1 MGSDTACRGVRFSI
15 RSFLGGGVYVN
26 ELGFCRSFFVGL
38 LPISVSVPPLCNA
51 DGHHLRHYKRN
62 QRMHHRSGCCLSVAG
77 SVESLSHN
85 SNLVGRGRRYRD
97 HSVQMCIADLNLE
110 MQGRYASSADMTV
123 WSVNAG
129 QVGGHVAGVEK
140 RGSLAIVNLHVQR
153 LYRHHSSCATTLLC
167 V

>member
-1 MGSDTACRGVRFSI
+1 MCCSVKPVIPSSTLTRSVKAASLTPLMLSVGAWGTTMGSDTARRGVRFSI

-97 HSVQMCIADLNLE
+97 HSVQMCIADLNL
-110 MQGRYASSADMTV
+110 GR
-123 WSVNAG
+123 
-129 QVGGHVAGVEK
+129 GVT
-140 RGSLAIVNLHVQR
+140 RAPP
-153 LYRHHSSCATTLLC
+153 T
-167 V
+167 

>member
-1 MGSDTACRGVRFSI
+1 MGSDAACRGVRFSI
-15 RSFLGGGVYVN
+15 RGFLDGGVNIN
-26 ELGFCRSFFVGL
+26 EFRFCRSFFFR
-38 LPISVSVPPLCNA
+38 LPISVSIPPLCNA

-62 QRMHHRSGCCLSVAG
+62 QRMHHHCGCCVSVAG
-77 SVESLSHN
+77 SVESLSHS

-140 RGSLAIVNLHVQR
+140 RGSHAAVAPHRARIGDFSFSAV
-153 LYRHHSSCATTLLC
+153 
-167 V
+167 

>member
-1 MGSDTACRGVRFSI
+1 MSLAFVVPSLLAYYRFPSAYHHSAI
-15 RSFLGGGVYVN
+15 
-26 ELGFCRSFFVGL
+26 
-38 LPISVSVPPLCNA
+38 NA

-62 QRMHHRSGCCLSVAG
+62 QRMHHHSGCCVSVAG

-129 QVGGHVAGVEK
+129 QAGGHVAGVEK
-140 RGSLAIVNLHVQR
+140 RGSLLTTGMAHVVPLISTYCNLTIV
-153 LYRHHSSCATTLLC
+153 
-167 V
+167 

>member
-1 MGSDTACRGVRFSI
+1 
-15 RSFLGGGVYVN
+15 
-26 ELGFCRSFFVGL
+26 
-38 LPISVSVPPLCNA
+38 
-51 DGHHLRHYKRN
+51 
-62 QRMHHRSGCCLSVAG
+62 MHHRSGCCLSVAG

-140 RGSLAIVNLHVQR
+140 RGSPTWFWHLGRFLWSLETGTIGDK
-153 LYRHHSSCATTLLC
+153 SS
-167 V
+167 

>member
-1 MGSDTACRGVRFSI
+1 MGSDAACRGVRFSI

-140 RGSLAIVNLHVQR
+140 RGSPINGQLQ
-153 LYRHHSSCATTLLC
+153 CAA
-167 V
+167 